1 MDPTTI
7 ELVVGMTG
15 VYTAINY
22 IIIKYY
28 NGKMKDP
35 KEDIRDIKEKVDTI
49 IKEQNNQ
56 NQRISR
62 VEEDVKWL
70 IKLNKR

>member
-7 ELVVGMTG
+7 ELIAGMTG

-28 NGKMKDP
+28 NGKIKDL
-35 KEDIRDIKEKVDTI
+35 KEDIKDIKEKTDVI
-49 IKEQNNQ
+49 IKEQSTQ
-56 NQRISR
+56 NERISKL
-62 VEEDVKWL
+62 EEDVKWL
-70 IKLNKR
+70 INLNKR

>member
-1 MDPTTI
+1 MDLATI
-7 ELVVGMTG
+7 ELIAGMTG

-28 NGKMKDP
+28 NGKMKDL

-70 IKLNKR
+70 INLNKR

>member
-1 MDPTTI
+1 MDLATI
-7 ELVVGMTG
+7 ELIAGMTG

-28 NGKMKDP
+28 NGKMKDL
-35 KEDIRDIKEKVDTI
+35 KEDISDIKEKIDTI

-62 VEEDVKWL
+62 LEEDVKWL
-70 IKLNKR
+70 INLNRK

>member
-7 ELVVGMTG
+7 ELIAGMTG

-28 NGKMKDP
+28 NGKMKDL

-70 IKLNKR
+70 INLNKR

>member
-28 NGKMKDP
+28 NGKMKDL

-70 IKLNKR
+70 INLNKR

>member
-1 MDPTTI
+1 MDLATI

-28 NGKMKDP
+28 NGKIKDL
-35 KEDIRDIKEKVDTI
+35 KEDIKDIKEKTDVI
-49 IKEQNNQ
+49 IKEQSTQ
-56 NQRISR
+56 NERISKL
-62 VEEDVKWL
+62 EEDVKWL
-70 IKLNKR
+70 INLNKG